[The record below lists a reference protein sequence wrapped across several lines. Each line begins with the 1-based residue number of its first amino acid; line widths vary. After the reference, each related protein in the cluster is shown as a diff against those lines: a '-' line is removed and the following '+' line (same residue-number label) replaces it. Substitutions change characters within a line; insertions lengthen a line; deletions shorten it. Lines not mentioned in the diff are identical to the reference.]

1 MKKNLKNFFSSL
13 WKKHRKLAFSALAFG
28 SASIFTQG
36 LMIIYSI
43 ILANWLGA
51 ENYGFIAAAYAATSL
66 SSFLFNWGF
75 NQYLMKIGSTHPK
88 PEVLGGQ
95 IITIKGF
102 LGVLWGILILTILR
116 LIRPDIYQPDI
127 LFLVTIEI
135 WFDSLF
141 GSLIALLLLQNRSK
155 TASQLLVFS
164 RLSRLLLLILL
175 IILGSKSIV
184 LILLLRLITTLISFI
199 ITWRISKPELFGF
212 NWPSVRHLFK
222 QSSAYNFSELLSIIF
237 INLDVNILV
246 WLGAKSELIANYSIV
261 ISLITAAITLPS
273 GIFNVFLPSL
283 VRAYDEKPSNF
294 KQRIRMV
301 YIVFIILAV
310 VFWVTA
316 TYLNGPLINTFLGA
330 SYTESIT
337 LLSQLAPV
345 LVLRTINQ
353 SNIAYLISV
362 DWQSKRLLPQLLA
375 LLTKVGLGFFAVSK
389 FQVQGMIAVAMLTEL
404 ILLALYAIQILR
416 HSLGKQ
422 AEIK

>member
-1 MKKNLKNFFSSL
+1 MKKRIQKFFSSL
-13 WKKHRKLAFSALAFG
+13 WNKHRKLAFSALAFG

-43 ILANWLGA
+43 IVANWLGA
-51 ENYGFIAAAYAATSL
+51 EKYGFIAAAYAATSL

-75 NQYLMKIGSTHPK
+75 NQYLMKIGSTHPEPK
-88 PEVLGGQ
+88 VLGGQ
-95 IITIKGF
+95 IIMIKGF
-102 LGVLWGILILTILR
+102 LGVLWGILILSILR
-116 LIRPDIYQPDI
+116 LIRPDIYQLNI
-127 LFLVTIEI
+127 LFLVIIEI
-135 WFDSLF
+135 WFDSLY

-164 RLSRLLLLILL
+164 RLARLILLILL
-175 IILGSKSIV
+175 IILDSKSIV
-184 LILLLRLITTLISFI
+184 IVLLLRLITTLISFI
-199 ITWRISKPELFGF
+199 ITWLISKPAFFGF
-212 NWPSVRHLFK
+212 NWHSIRNLFK

-246 WLGAKSELIANYSIV
+246 WLGARSGIIANYSIV

-283 VRAYDEKPSNF
+283 IRSYDEKQTHF
-294 KQRIRMV
+294 KQRIRIV

-310 VFWVTA
+310 IFWITA
-316 TYLNGPLINTFLGA
+316 TYLNGPLITTFLGT
-330 SYTESIT
+330 SYTESIA
-337 LLSQLAPV
+337 LLSQLSPV

-353 SNIAYLISV
+353 ANIAYLISV

-375 LLTKVGLGFFAVSK
+375 LLTKVGMGFFAVSK
-389 FQVQGMIAVAMLTEL
+389 FQIQGIITIAIISEI

-416 HSLGKQ
+416 HSIGKR
-422 AEIK
+422 A